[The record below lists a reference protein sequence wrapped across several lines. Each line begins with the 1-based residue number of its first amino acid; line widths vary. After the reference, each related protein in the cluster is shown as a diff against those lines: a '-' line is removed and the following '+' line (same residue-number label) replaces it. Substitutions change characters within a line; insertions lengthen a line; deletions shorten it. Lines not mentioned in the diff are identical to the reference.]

1 MNDPNLKVSSARTS
15 TCKFSFITGF
25 LTFISL
31 SLVFVGPRGQSGI
44 TVGYMKNIDPRYS
57 KNFILKLL
65 EESGCKVRDVKRC
78 FHRGTG
84 KPMPVVK
91 IFHNSYED
99 LTYTI
104 NTDFAVKF
112 NGNFCFCFCHL
123 LASFNL
129 LKIMLGRGCA
139 IARNKFHQSGSIQIQ
154 LSLSRCVEG

>member
-1 MNDPNLKVSSARTS
+1 MS
-15 TCKFSFITGF
+15 TDQEDR
-25 LTFISL
+25 
-31 SLVFVGPRGQSGI
+31 V

-78 FHRGTG
+78 FHRGTE

-112 NGNFCFCFCHL
+112 NGKKTYVEAERQRKVVRCYNCMQFGH
-123 LASFNL
+123 
-129 LKIMLGRGCA
+129 I
-139 IARNKFHQSGSIQIQ
+139 GSSCLFTTQ
-154 LSLSRCVEG
+154 C